1 MLYVQ
6 PGVSLVGGGGGGGGL
21 GRVTECIGPRG
32 LGGRNEGELPD
43 IRRCF

>member
-6 PGVSLVGGGGGGGGL
+6 PGVSLVGG